1 MASMEI
7 STSQIR
13 KCSVLL
19 VLFILMRAAAAPIL
33 HSLRTALEVSLFL
46 FGIFLVMSVGLV
58 YFGFTKWVKVDI
70 RTWWKTKHGIGG
82 DIAWGLFGTVLLVV
96 IPIATMIIVHV
107 CGWRLPKDVIL
118 SSFDWASH
126 PILLQHLEHYFFGF
140 AIAAFTEETIFRGFL
155 QIALTERYGNAL
167 GNLLQATLFSLCH
180 IGYIPYKAWPL
191 YIAVFLSGLLF
202 GWLRAKRGTLIV
214 PAIAHGIIG

>member
-1 MASMEI
+1 MAAREI

-13 KCSVLL
+13 KCSLLL
-19 VLFILMRAAAAPIL
+19 VLFVLMRAAAAPL
-33 HSLRTALEVSLFL
+33 LDDLRTALEVSLFL
-46 FGIFLVMSVGLV
+46 FSIFLVMSVGLV

-70 RTWWKTKHGIGG
+70 IAWWKTKHGIGG
-82 DIAWGLFGTVLLVV
+82 DIGWGLLGTVLVVV
-96 IPIATMIIVHV
+96 IPFVTMITVHI
-107 CGWRLPKDVIL
+107 CGWRLPKDVVL
-118 SSFDWASH
+118 PSFDFSSH

-155 QIALTERYGNAL
+155 QIALTERYGKAM
-167 GNLLQATLFSLCH
+167 GNLLQAALFSLCH

-191 YIAVFLSGLLF
+191 YIAIFINGLMF
-202 GWLRAKRGTLIV
+202 GWLKTKRGTLIV